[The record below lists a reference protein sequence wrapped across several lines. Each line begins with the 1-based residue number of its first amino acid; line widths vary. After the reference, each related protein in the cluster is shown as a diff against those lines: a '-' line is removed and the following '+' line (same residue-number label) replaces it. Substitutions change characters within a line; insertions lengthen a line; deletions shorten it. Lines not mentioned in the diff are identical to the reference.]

1 MFLINR
7 QKTIPSLL
15 FPRSSSLSIFV
26 LFSIIFGL
34 IRVVVVKLLGF
45 FPSTM
50 FLVIFLYF
58 LFLINDHSRC
68 SLKRLSV
75 AYWNK
80 VVVSYRL
87 IHELI
92 ALYYIV
98 SMNSIWV
105 RPFFSLYFLKA
116 ARARSEWQFF
126 SRKNSVSTW
135 DQSREL
141 LANLPH
147 PRAVHHLVVE
157 VRFLVDWFVTSGI
170 TH

>member
-105 RPFFSLYFLKA
+105 RPFFFLSFWKLPEQEA
-116 ARARSEWQFF
+116 NDNFFLGRTQCLPGIKVASSWLISRTREQF
-126 SRKNSVSTW
+126 TI
-135 DQSREL
+135 L
-141 LANLPH
+141 
-147 PRAVHHLVVE
+147 
-157 VRFLVDWFVTSGI
+157 
-170 TH
+170 